1 MMEEYQK
8 ETTRTLFWV
17 LAVGMLLFVAA
28 SLSSCTTT
36 GHTTKSSSCPAYSI
50 NETNSHD
57 TCEV

>member
-1 MMEEYQK
+1 MKTQQIIQA
-8 ETTRTLFWV
+8 LI
-17 LAVGMLLFVAA
+17 LLGAIA
-28 SLSSCTTT
+28 LILSLTSCSGT